1 MVGGSNRIAYACIR
15 YILSCNKL
23 SPKLLPEN
31 NKYLLS
37 HISLR
42 VMNLVFGLV
51 GCFGSGF
58 LIKLQSR
65 CWPGLESLKPWLD
78 SSASKMTHLCL
89 LAENLS
95 QSLHG
100 LHDLS
105 QELLEHPGDM
115 AAGFAQGKWSKREQ
129 EGSCSA
135 FYELVLEITH
145 HGFYIILFIS
155 AKSPN
160 PV

>member
-1 MVGGSNRIAYACIR
+1 MP
-15 YILSCNKL
+15 CNKL

-51 GCFGSGF
+51 GWFWLRVSHKITVKMLTRTGVF
-58 LIKLQSR
+58 
-65 CWPGLESLKPWLD
+65 ESLTGLLCFQDD
-78 SSASKMTHLCL
+78 SLVFIGR
-89 LAENLS
+89 ES

-105 QELLEHPGDM
+105 QELLAHPRDM

>member
-1 MVGGSNRIAYACIR
+1 MIYIQRGFVVALFIIAKRVGGSNRIAYACIR

-65 CWPGLESLKPWLD
+65 C
-78 SSASKMTHLCL
+78 
-89 LAENLS
+89 
-95 QSLHG
+95 
-100 LHDLS
+100 
-105 QELLEHPGDM
+105 
-115 AAGFAQGKWSKREQ
+115 
-129 EGSCSA
+129 
-135 FYELVLEITH
+135 
-145 HGFYIILFIS
+145 
-155 AKSPN
+155 
-160 PV
+160 